1 MKRVCR
7 NHSCKVG
14 DAVLNGRDWHMM
26 GPGLRSPSATCEGT
40 LNNDLSP
47 LSSCMSTMQ
56 HSARLS
62 FSANDIRQTQSPRA
76 LHSSLPPA
84 SPILTGSGSIPLLSP
99 HLGPIASGSGSL
111 GQLPPVFGNGTESEE
126 WMKELPFKATDLVE
140 GSTFVEIDCGQTVE
154 AACQV
159 SCSLPGLIFV

>member
-7 NHSCKVG
+7 SQSCKVR
-14 DAVLNGRDWHMM
+14 DAVLNERHWHMM

-40 LNNDLSP
+40 LNDDLSP
-47 LSSCMSTMQ
+47 LSSCISTM

-62 FSANDIRQTQSPRA
+62 FSANDILQTQSPRA
-76 LHSSLPPA
+76 LHSSLPTG

-99 HLGPIASGSGSL
+99 HLLPIASGSGSL

-126 WMKELPFKATDLVE
+126 WMKELPFKAKDLVE
-140 GSTFVEIDCGQTVE
+140 GSMFVEIDGGQTVE

-159 SCSLPGLIFV
+159 SCSLPGLRFV